1 MGLFSEPEQKVRPT
15 SKVEVGL
22 IVNELPNAPSVLM
35 DWSNVTYKQDYTVFE
50 RAFISSNNERETLE
64 QLKKVKGQYPQL
76 KLVVILNR

>member
-1 MGLFSEPEQKVRPT
+1 
-15 SKVEVGL
+15 
-22 IVNELPNAPSVLM
+22 M

-76 KLVVILNR
+76 KINSYTQSLKQSNLMFQQRWCIFHRCYCSNFV

>member
-1 MGLFSEPEQKVRPT
+1 
-15 SKVEVGL
+15 
-22 IVNELPNAPSVLM
+22 M